1 MTKRK
6 YTNMQALEPQIL
18 VMKEQGLTNREI
30 AEALGLER
38 SRIRNWITR
47 RNRAQRNLAQGI
59 VPKPRDRKKM
69 SELERLHM
77 ENEVLRAFLKAVE
90 RM

>member
-18 VMKEQGLTNREI
+18 TMKEQGISNREI

-38 SRIRNWITR
+38 SQT
-47 RNRAQRNLAQGI
+47 RNRIARHNQAQRNTAQGI
-59 VPKPRDRKKM
+59 IPKPCGRKKC
-69 SELERLHM
+69 L
-77 ENEVLRAFLKAVE
+77 N
-90 RM
+90 

>member
-38 SRIRNWITR
+38 SRIRELSNQVQRFAVINLVR
-47 RNRAQRNLAQGI
+47 YPVAQTF
-59 VPKPRDRKKM
+59 PRLM
-69 SELERLHM
+69 I
-77 ENEVLRAFLKAVE
+77 
-90 RM
+90 